1 MVHRPIH
8 QRVRHGAAG
17 KKTRAL
23 SFAAKQARQQHFG
36 FRTPLP
42 NKMTDFDYNEASTP
56 STAGRGAAHV
66 RLPSGRNAEPPA
78 APKIDR
84 NPVAVEA
91 GSPPQSQCTMGTT
104 VSEMVHRPI
113 HQRVRHGAAGKK
125 TRALSFAGPRK
136 QP

>member
-42 NKMTDFDYNEASTP
+42 NKMADFDYNEASTP
-56 STAGRGAAHV
+56 SAAAHV
-66 RLPSGRNAEPPA
+66 RLPSGRTAEPPA

-84 NPVAVEA
+84 NPVAAVEA
-91 GSPPQSQCTMGTT
+91 GSPPQSQCTVGTT
-104 VSEMVHRPI
+104 VSEMVHRP
-113 HQRVRHGAAGKK
+113 
-125 TRALSFAGPRK
+125 
-136 QP
+136 